1 VGSIVKV
8 LNLADSASPDKKGM
22 ALRDLG
28 EAALALLN
36 LVRKGRVLSLS
47 MLQTLIPPLKPL
59 LTSQPGRPVQDY
71 SREYEWKK
79 SMSWAQ
85 VTRRS
90 LAENDDIRDEFQGR
104 SYDTLGFEQQQS
116 LMNRIREGVRSYAKR
131 TGKPFP
137 IENIPE

>member
-1 VGSIVKV
+1 
-8 LNLADSASPDKKGM
+8 
-22 ALRDLG
+22 
-28 EAALALLN
+28 
-36 LVRKGRVLSLS
+36 
-47 MLQTLIPPLKPL
+47 
-59 LTSQPGRPVQDY
+59 
-71 SREYEWKK
+71 
-79 SMSWAQ
+79 MSWAQ